1 MAFTSVILICAAAY
15 LILLWMASRHDDLVV
30 DPPDAPI
37 TELPKAGAT
46 AITGLY
52 YILPI
57 VILIWC
63 ITLERLSPAFSAFWA
78 TIAMITVALTQH
90 PLKALMRG
98 SGNIGAARRRG
109 SASGSTA
116 WCPVRA
122 T

>member
-1 MAFTSVILICAAAY
+1 MAVLSGIAY
-15 LILLWMASRHDDLVV
+15 LVLLWFASRVPDLVV

-63 ITLERLSPAFSAFWA
+63 IMLERLSPSLSAFWA
-78 TIAMITVALTQH
+78 TVAMILRTF
-90 PLKALMRG
+90 
-98 SGNIGAARRRG
+98 S
-109 SASGSTA
+109 
-116 WCPVRA
+116 
-122 T
+122 